1 LYLGGNLMFNLCKK
15 IDNMKIQSHNQL
27 LENITKIFESKEK
40 LMRQQDLLNDLQN
53 EIETIAYFLDLD
65 LKFTPLFSVMIC
77 EQLMGEVNSVKKI
90 MKQMG
95 FSSLEIINS
104 NETIKVLKK
113 RGWMSIS
120 KRRFHSF
127 KTDEF
132 EISKL
137 VLDAITYNDKSKL
150 VKQKPETLAEALL
163 QIRQII
169 SNANGDYDLDDFTSS
184 VMQDLEN
191 YLNFGFISSILEHKS
206 LTDLEKLVL
215 VWMASDVVYGREEFD
230 FNAIIDFFTQ
240 DPSYAF
246 GFKQRIS
253 KGTSQLITEGFIEF
267 KRPNY
272 VDFSSVKLGDKTND
286 MLSELRQNSDQK
298 KHSVKYTVLVEPQ
311 DLKQQSLFFNSEIE
325 ASIKKVDQL
334 LSMENYKTLMEK
346 FQDKGMKDCL
356 TMLFHGSPG
365 TGKTELVKQLALKH
379 GRSIYQVDISGIKD
393 MWVGESEKNLKK
405 VFKEYADALKY
416 NRLTPILL
424 FNEADAL
431 LGLRTNVQHSVD
443 QMNNSL
449 QNILLQE
456 LEDMK
461 GIFIATTNLIN
472 NIDSAFD
479 RRLLYKLKFDLPN
492 EDTRCRILQNQ
503 FPGVDE
509 KVLKDISAFYELSG
523 GQIQNIKRKQMADE
537 IIFGNENTETE
548 SLISHIHMEIGFR
561 NKKNQIGFKK
571 FSA

>member
-1 LYLGGNLMFNLCKK
+1 
-15 IDNMKIQSHNQL
+15 
-27 LENITKIFESKEK
+27 
-40 LMRQQDLLNDLQN
+40 
-53 EIETIAYFLDLD
+53 
-65 LKFTPLFSVMIC
+65 
-77 EQLMGEVNSVKKI
+77 
-90 MKQMG
+90 
-95 FSSLEIINS
+95 
-104 NETIKVLKK
+104 
-113 RGWMSIS
+113 
-120 KRRFHSF
+120 
-127 KTDEF
+127 
-132 EISKL
+132 
-137 VLDAITYNDKSKL
+137 
-150 VKQKPETLAEALL
+150 
-163 QIRQII
+163 
-169 SNANGDYDLDDFTSS
+169 
-184 VMQDLEN
+184 
-191 YLNFGFISSILEHKS
+191 
-206 LTDLEKLVL
+206 
-215 VWMASDVVYGREEFD
+215 MASDVIYGREEFD
-230 FNAIIDFFTQ
+230 LNAIIEFFTQ

-253 KGTSQLITEGFIEF
+253 KGTSHLIKGGFIEF

-286 MLSELRQNSDQK
+286 MLYELRQNTDQK
-298 KHSVKYTVLVEPQ
+298 KRSAKYTVLIEPQ
-311 DLKQQSLFFNSEIE
+311 DLKQQSLFFNTENE

-334 LSMENYKTLMEK
+334 LDKDNYKTLMEK
-346 FQDKGMKDCL
+346 FIDKGMKDCL

-379 GRSIYQVDISGIKD
+379 ERSIYQVDISGIKD
-393 MWVGESEKNLKK
+393 MWVGESEKNMKK

-416 NRLTPILL
+416 NRITPILL

-492 EDTRCRILQNQ
+492 KDTRYRILLNQ
-503 FPGVDE
+503 FPSVDQ
-509 KVLKDISAFYELSG
+509 KVLKEISASYELSG
-523 GQIQNIKRKQMADE
+523 GQIQNIKRKQLADQ
-537 IIFGNENTETE
+537 IIFGNENTESE
-548 SLISHIHMEIGFR
+548 LLLSHIKMEIGFR
-561 NKKNQIGFKK
+561 DKGNRIGFKK

>member
-1 LYLGGNLMFNLCKK
+1 
-15 IDNMKIQSHNQL
+15 MKVKSHNQL
-27 LENITKIFESKEK
+27 LESITKIFENKEK

-53 EIETIAYFLDLD
+53 HIDLVSNFLDLD
-65 LKFTPLFSVMIC
+65 PKFAPLFSVMIC
-77 EQLMGEVNSVKKI
+77 EQLMGEINSVRKM
-90 MKQMG
+90 MKTMG

-104 NETIKVLKK
+104 HENIKELKK
-113 RGWMSIS
+113 RGWIIIS

-137 VLDAITYNDKSKL
+137 VFDAVTYNDKSKL
-150 VKQKPETLAEALL
+150 EKQKPETLAEALL

-169 SNANGDYDLDDFTSS
+169 SNANGDYELDEFTTS
-184 VMQDLEN
+184 VIIDLEN
-191 YLNFGFISSILEHKS
+191 YVNFGFIASIFDHKS

-215 VWMASDVVYGREEFD
+215 IWMASDVVYGREEFD
-230 FNAIIDFFTQ
+230 FNAIVEYFTQ

-253 KGTSQLITEGFIEF
+253 KGTSHLIKDGFIEF

-286 MLSELRQNSDQK
+286 LLYELRQNSDQK
-298 KHSVKYTVLVEPQ
+298 KRSAKYTVLIEPH
-311 DLKQQSLFFNSEIE
+311 DLMQQSLFFNSSNEQNI
-325 ASIKKVDQL
+325 SKVDQL
-334 LSMENYKTLMEK
+334 LDDKNYKTLMDK
-346 FQDKGMKDCL
+346 FLNKGMKDCL

-379 GRSIYQVDISGIKD
+379 ERCIYQVDISGIKD
-393 MWVGESEKNLKK
+393 MWVGESEKNMKK
-405 VFKEYADALKY
+405 IFREYANALKY
-416 NRLTPILL
+416 NQRTPILL

-443 QMNNSL
+443 QMNNAL

-456 LEDMK
+456 LEDMR

-472 NIDSAFD
+472 NIDGAFD
-479 RRLLYKLKFDLPN
+479 RRLLYKLKFDLPD
-492 EDTRCRILQNQ
+492 ETTRYNILESQ
-503 FPGVDE
+503 FPDMSE
-509 KVLKDISAFYELSG
+509 LELRKISRHYELSG
-523 GQIQNIKRKQMADE
+523 GQIQNIKRKLMADQ
-537 IIFGNENTETE
+537 ILFSNDQSDSGD
-548 SLISHIHMEIGFR
+548 LISYIEMETSFR
-561 NKKNQIGFKK
+561 ENKKCIGFK
-571 FSA
+571 